1 MTEVLRGEKLTKA
14 IHGTRRTNCSLHL
27 LSPKPMQGNA
37 ITDFCYISINFSK
50 VEQSIFLSKGHLSR
64 VESAVI
70 QVRQD
75 NGTLSALFYT
85 FKHTF
90 TTSHSLESLTC
101 YHMHF
106 FLTRK
111 WYYWSRKGFS
121 FFTKTQL
128 RICQKIGSFL
138 LFFWL
143 HLCHYSPESLV
154 HSWEDHNPVGGELMF
169 LWTTCG

>member
-14 IHGTRRTNCSLHL
+14 IHGTRRTNSSLHL

-50 VEQSIFLSKGHLSR
+50 IEQSIFLSKRHLSR

-75 NGTLSALFYT
+75 DGTLSALFYT

-101 YHMHF
+101 YHIAF
-106 FLTRK
+106 FPYQKMVLLLQ
-111 WYYWSRKGFS
+111 KGL
-121 FFTKTQL
+121 QL
-128 RICQKIGSFL
+128 LHKDSAPYLPKNWFLSSFL
-138 LFFWL
+138 LVASMPL
-143 HLCHYSPESLV
+143 
-154 HSWEDHNPVGGELMF
+154 
-169 LWTTCG
+169 